1 MVSTSELV
9 ASSVFDF
16 RLRLRSAFFN
26 DITYVRPRVP
36 TLYTALTS
44 GSSASDSRIYGVNTN
59 AFVLK
64 KNDII
69 EIILNSHDSGKHPFH
84 LHGHNF
90 QTVVRS
96 EENGGLFISDRNS
109 SNMPDFPMRRDT
121 VMVEPYGNVVLR
133 FKADNPD
140 K

>member
-1 MVSTSELV
+1 MVSISWLIGSPVLE
-9 ASSVFDF
+9 F
-16 RLRLRSAFFN
+16 RLRSPSAFFN

-36 TLYTALTS
+36 TLYTALTT
-44 GSSASDSRIYGVNTN
+44 GSNASDSRIYGVNTN

-64 KNDII
+64 KNDIV
-69 EIILNSHDSGKHPFH
+69 EIILNNQDAGKHPFH
-84 LHGHNF
+84 LHGHHF

-96 EENGGLFISDRNS
+96 EENGGSFIGGKNS
-109 SNMPDFPMRRDT
+109 SNLPDFPMRRDT
-121 VMVEPYGNVVLR
+121 VMVKPYGNVVLR